1 MMSADGDGGIIY
13 SIPTRFAVASKVGM
27 ADVSWMFAVR
37 WVESKPLNIHMYI
50 SNW

>member
-13 SIPTRFAVASKVGM
+13 SKPTRFAVASKVGV
-27 ADVSWMFAVR
+27 AGFSGVFDVR
-37 WVESKPLNIHMYI
+37 WVESKPLNTYMYI